1 MKYHA
6 VAFTSILSLGLLL
19 TVSCAK
25 KKCTPLNCSSPVQ
38 MEVLRDCTGTYLR
51 SYNGEP
57 KTDFTDYKV
66 CNFKCLKNKE
76 TGEQV
81 SICYE
86 EVSDCEQSKRIIVCD
101 MLHEYKAMI
110 RVTVTE

>member
-1 MKYHA
+1 MNYPA
-6 VAFTSILSLGLLL
+6 VSFTFILSFGLLL

-38 MEVLRDCTGTYLR
+38 MEVFRDCTGTYLR
-51 SYNGEP
+51 SYNGDS
-57 KTDFTDYKV
+57 KSDFTDYKV

-76 TGEQV
+76 TGAQV

-86 EVSDCEQSKRIIVCD
+86 EVADCEASKRIIVCD

-110 RVTVTE
+110 RVSLTE